1 MAVHNRARY
10 VTLAVDSI
18 LGQTHRNLE
27 LIAVDDGSTDASPR
41 ILADFAARDSRVRVH
56 CRRQGGVSVAR
67 NAGIALARGEF
78 VAVMDDDDIAL
89 LARLEKQA
97 AFLRGNPEFA
107 SVSVRCETMD
117 EDGAFIKVTKVC
129 KERQDAGLPLS
140 VLAREAVAVNQT
152 TMFRRSALVAVGG
165 YRSFFTV
172 GEDYD
177 LALRL
182 AEKFGAACLNET
194 LYRHRQYRPRNG
206 GNLMSSHAL
215 APFYCAAVFSAACR
229 RGGMADPVGE
239 GVTAWDIAPRAAVAL
254 PVEIKKV
261 CIRNAATDARKL
273 LHRSAPGALEKLLQ
287 FIDALAAG
295 REEQSARSRALR
307 KILFYAVRRGRCW
320 DAGRVVRE
328 LAFPLRPPEV
338 A

>member
-1 MAVHNRARY
+1 MAVRNRARY
-10 VTLAVDSI
+10 VALAVDSI

-27 LIAVDDGSTDASPR
+27 LIVVDDGSTDASPR

-56 CRRQGGVSVAR
+56 RRRHGGVSAAR
-67 NAGIALARGEF
+67 NAGIGLARGEF

-89 LARLEKQA
+89 PARLEKQA
-97 AFLRGNPEFA
+97 AFLRGNPDFA

-117 EDGAFIKVTKVC
+117 EDGAFIKVTKVH
-129 KERQDAGLPLS
+129 KERQEAGLPLS

-172 GEDYD
+172 VEDYD

-182 AEKFGAACLNET
+182 AEKFGVACINET
-194 LYRHRQYRPRNG
+194 LHRHRQYAPRSG
-206 GNLMSSHAL
+206 VNLMSSHAL

-239 GVTAWDIAPRAAVAL
+239 GVTPWDLASAAATAL
-254 PVEIKKV
+254 PAEIKQI
-261 CIRNAATDARKL
+261 CIKSASTDARKL

-287 FIDALAAG
+287 FMDALAAG
-295 REEQSARSRALR
+295 REEQRVRTRTLC
-307 KILFYAVRRGRCW
+307 KILFYAVQRGRWW
-320 DAGRVVRE
+320 DAGRVLHE